1 MLQIDPKETPIPIVH
16 QYLLGGVAPR
26 PIALVS
32 TLSSEGLR
40 NLTPF
45 SFFNAFGANPPTIAF
60 SPARRGRDGT
70 FKDTYNNLMATREC
84 TVQAVTHAILH
95 QINLASAEYSP
106 DVDEFV
112 KSGLTPAESVV
123 VKPPRVKES
132 PFQMECILRQMVP
145 LGEGKASGNL
155 AICEV
160 VMMHIAEDILEGT
173 VINPGRIDHVAR
185 NGGNWW
191 SRITAANSFK
201 LAKPEDGDLIG
212 YDGLPEFVRRSQ
224 VLTANNL
231 AQLAN
236 YRAIPSLEDARS
248 LTDEVSDFEI
258 SRVTFE
264 RFARLGDYAA
274 MMKMAQ
280 AAVRTGMRNFYLF
293 EQTAKT
299 ALDRADERDFA
310 WKALIL
316 GNALTK

>member
-1 MLQIDPKETPIPIVH
+1 MLQIDPKDTPVPTVH

-32 TLSSEGLR
+32 TLSADGIR

-45 SFFNAFGANPPTIAF
+45 SFFNAFGANPPMIAF

-70 FKDTYNNLMATREC
+70 LKDTYNNLMATKEC
-84 TVQAVTHAILH
+84 TVHAVTHAILH
-95 QINLASAEYSP
+95 QINLASAEFPS

-112 KSGLTPAESVV
+112 KSGLTPVASVV

-132 PFQMECILRQMVP
+132 PFHLECVLRQMIP

-173 VINPGRIDHVAR
+173 IINPGLIDHVAR
-185 NGGNWW
+185 NGGDWW
-191 SRITAANSFK
+191 SRVTSANAFK
-201 LAKPEDGDLIG
+201 LSKPGSDNLIG

-224 VLTANNL
+224 VLSANNL

-236 YRAIPSLEDARS
+236 WPAAPTLDAARS
-248 LTDEVSDFEI
+248 LLDEDSTLDI

-264 RFARLGDYAA
+264 RLARVGNYTA
-274 MMKMAQ
+274 MNKLAQ
-280 AAVRTGMRNFYLF
+280 AAVRTGMKNFYLF

-299 ALDRADERDFA
+299 ALDFADNRDFA
-310 WKALIL
+310 WKSLIL
-316 GNALTK
+316 GNSLTK